1 MVLLLSLRVPAKLCL
16 RPDMGDRLFDLAA
29 GLELLAQGAQHLVD
43 DLYLRLHV
51 QPAPL
56 LAVQVFPLLGQG
68 VDLCLQ
74 GVPQHGKLLCAV
86 HAVCLQKAE
95 LRRIAVQLRD
105 LLSGAERHRGASGG
119 GFADAQQVQVID
131 IQGAET
137 C

>member
-1 MVLLLSLRVPAKLCL
+1 MVLLLSLRVPAKLRL
-16 RPDMGDRLFDLAA
+16 RPDMRDSLFNLAA

-43 DLYLRLHV
+43 GLYLRLHV

-68 VDLCLQ
+68 VDLRLQ
-74 GVPQHGKLLCAV
+74 GVSQHGKLLCAV
-86 HAVCLQKAE
+86 HAVRLQKAE

-105 LLSGAERHRGASGG
+105 LLSDAERHGGASGG
-119 GFADAQQVQVID
+119 WLADAQQVQVLD